1 MAEENDEL
9 TLEEEGGKGGNKMMI
24 IIIAVVVLVVGAG
37 AAFFL
42 LSGDDETAEQTTEET
57 TDGEEGDEAES
68 ADPAEPVEVGTA
80 KYVTM
85 PRPFTFNVPGTSRD
99 RLVQIKVQL
108 MVRGDNNEELAQK
121 HIPLIEGSL
130 LKAFSTANAD
140 ALATAAGKDALK
152 LKAAQEVQKAVIDV
166 TGSKIVE
173 EVLFTGFVMQ

>member
-1 MAEENDEL
+1 MADENEEL
-9 TLEEEGGKGGNKMMI
+9 TLEEAKGKGSKKMI
-24 IIIAVVVLVVGAG
+24 IIIAVVVLILGGA
-37 AAFFL
+37 AAFFF
-42 LSGDDETAEQTTEET
+42 LSGGDEPAANAVAEGEVAEET
-57 TDGEEGDEAES
+57 VADEPLPEV
-68 ADPAEPVEVGTA
+68 VETGTA

-121 HIPLIEGSL
+121 HIPLIEGAL
-130 LKAFSTANAD
+130 LKAFSTGNAD
-140 ALATAAGKDALK
+140 SLATAAGKDALK
-152 LKAAQEVQKAVIDV
+152 VKAAQEVQKTVREV

>member
-9 TLEEEGGKGGNKMMI
+9 TLEEEGGKGGNKMLI
-24 IIIAVVVLVVGAG
+24 IIIAAVVVIVGGA

-42 LSGDDETAEQTTEET
+42 LSGGDETDPEAAQTTEA
-57 TDGEEGDEAES
+57 EGGSAEAAQDS
-68 ADPAEPVEVGTA
+68 GPVDVGTA

>member
-9 TLEEEGGKGGNKMMI
+9 TLEEEEGGKGGNKMMI
-24 IIIAVVVLVVGAG
+24 IIIAAVVVVLGAG

-42 LSGDDETAEQTTEET
+42 LSG
-57 TDGEEGDEAES
+57 GDEEVDPDAAQTSEAEGGES
-68 ADPAEPVEVGTA
+68 AEPKEMEPVEVGTA

-130 LKAFSTANAD
+130 LKAFSTGNAD

>member
-1 MAEENDEL
+1 MADENQEL
-9 TLEEEGGKGGNKMMI
+9 TLEEEGGKGGNKKLI
-24 IIIAVVVLVVGAG
+24 IIIAAVVVIVGAA

-42 LSGDDETAEQTTEET
+42 LGGEDEAVAEEAATAQTEEVKQV
-57 TDGEEGDEAES
+57 D
-68 ADPAEPVEVGTA
+68 VGTA

-121 HIPLIEGSL
+121 HIPLIEGAL
-130 LKAFSTANAD
+130 LKAFSTGNAD

-166 TGSKIVE
+166 AGSKIVE

>member
-24 IIIAVVVLVVGAG
+24 IIIAAVVVIVGGA

-42 LSGDDETAEQTTEET
+42 LSGDDETDPEAAQTTEA
-57 TDGEEGDEAES
+57 EGGAES
-68 ADPAEPVEVGTA
+68 AEDSGPVDPGTA